1 MPRHLL
7 DIRDLSTQELD
18 DLMDR
23 ADDIIQSPKR
33 YAECMHGKKLA
44 TLFYEPSTRTRLS
57 FEARHAGIGRERAWF
72 FIGGQLFCIQ
82 G

>member
-23 ADDIIQSPKR
+23 ADDIIQNPKR
-33 YAECMHGKKLA
+33 YAECMHGK
-44 TLFYEPSTRTRLS
+44 SWQR
-57 FEARHAGIGRERAWF
+57 F
-72 FIGGQLFCIQ
+72 FMSPAPVRG
-82 G
+82 

>member
-23 ADDIIQSPKR
+23 ADDIIQNPNGMLNACMGRSWQRFFMSP
-33 YAECMHGKKLA
+33 A
-44 TLFYEPSTRTRLS
+44 P
-57 FEARHAGIGRERAWF
+57 ARG
-72 FIGGQLFCIQ
+72 
-82 G
+82 

>member
-23 ADDIIQSPKR
+23 ADDIIQKPPNGMLNACMGRSWQRFFMSSQHPHA
-33 YAECMHGKKLA
+33 AE
-44 TLFYEPSTRTRLS
+44 F
-57 FEARHAGIGRERAWF
+57 
-72 FIGGQLFCIQ
+72 
-82 G
+82 

>member
-23 ADDIIQSPKR
+23 ADAVS
-33 YAECMHGKKLA
+33 YTHL
-44 TLFYEPSTRTRLS
+44 TLPTT
-57 FEARHAGIGRERAWF
+57 
-72 FIGGQLFCIQ
+72 
-82 G
+82 